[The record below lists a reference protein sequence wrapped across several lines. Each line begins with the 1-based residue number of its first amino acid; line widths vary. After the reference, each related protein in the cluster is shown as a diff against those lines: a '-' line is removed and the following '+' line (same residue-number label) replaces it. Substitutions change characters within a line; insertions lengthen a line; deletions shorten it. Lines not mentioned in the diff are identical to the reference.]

1 MERPRTATDRSGR
14 FGQGLLHLPNS
25 HQHDDGPQRQGPM
38 TAKVPLRRK
47 QVPARVAEA
56 LAPWLFGILLDA
68 HRLPAEVCKTL
79 EQAKSQ
85 ASTYA

>member
-1 MERPRTATDRSGR
+1 
-14 FGQGLLHLPNS
+14 
-25 HQHDDGPQRQGPM
+25 M